1 MALSLSMVLKHSA
14 VVILTRQEE
23 PAAKKKK
30 TQNTAKPAAAYTNVT
45 QYSTVGLF
53 YSSTCIY

>member
-30 TQNTAKPAAAYTNVT
+30 KKTQLSLLLPTLMLPNTA
-45 QYSTVGLF
+45 L
-53 YSSTCIY
+53 

>member
-30 TQNTAKPAAAYTNVT
+30 KTQLSLLLPTLMLPNTA
-45 QYSTVGLF
+45 L
-53 YSSTCIY
+53 